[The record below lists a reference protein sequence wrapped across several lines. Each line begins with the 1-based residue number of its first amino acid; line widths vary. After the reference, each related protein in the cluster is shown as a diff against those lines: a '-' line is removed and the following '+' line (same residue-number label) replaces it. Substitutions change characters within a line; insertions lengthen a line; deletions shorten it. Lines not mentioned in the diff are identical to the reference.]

1 MHEVKPKVRMMR
13 LFPSVLVML
22 PSCKMTG
29 EVVLVFTFAP
39 TDVALERVLIPMTS
53 HVNGV
58 EDVVGKVHVTV
69 LAVVQELRVLGRQG
83 RGGRARLAI
92 SYARG
97 ARVGTGLAAW
107 TCHGTVV
114 PLALGRPRLG
124 AGGGGALRNA
134 CGHGRNHCLGG
145 GLLHQERLLVRAGH
159 YIGGC
164 GVLVFRGQAGQLPC
178 ESGELIERVVDQEFL
193 GVPG

>member
-1 MHEVKPKVRMMR
+1 
-13 LFPSVLVML
+13 ML
-22 PSCKMTG
+22 PSCKVTG
-29 EVVLVFTFAP
+29 EVVLVFTFASA
-39 TDVALERVLIPMTS
+39 DVALERVLIPVTA

-83 RGGRARLAI
+83 RSGRARLAV

-97 ARVGTGLAAW
+97 ARVGAGLAAG

-124 AGGGGALRNA
+124 AGGGGALRNT
-134 CGHGRNHCLGG
+134 CGHGRNHCLGR
-145 GLLHQERLLVRAGH
+145 GLLQQERLLVRAGH
-159 YIGGC
+159 DVGGR

-178 ESGELIERVVDQEFL
+178 ESGELIEGVVDQEFL